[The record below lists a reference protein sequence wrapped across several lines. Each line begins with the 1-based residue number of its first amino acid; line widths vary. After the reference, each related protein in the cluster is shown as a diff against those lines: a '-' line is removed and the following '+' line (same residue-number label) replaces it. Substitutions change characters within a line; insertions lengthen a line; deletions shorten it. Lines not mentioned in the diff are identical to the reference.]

1 MEKARWGV
9 FFVFGGEDEETG
21 GRRMGNPFVGDR
33 VLSGRTHCTDGAR
46 VLMFFLGALRRGGKE
61 RRGRWALPR
70 PGRGV
75 TPLHPAWMGSA
86 KKERCG

>member
-9 FFVFGGEDEETG
+9 FFVFWGEDEETG

-46 VLMFFLGALRRGGKE
+46 VLMFF
-61 RRGRWALPR
+61 
-70 PGRGV
+70 
-75 TPLHPAWMGSA
+75 
-86 KKERCG
+86 